1 METIYLVYT
10 PVAARVGEDDNSPFK
25 IIGTLEE
32 AKVILEGNYKLQDPD
47 KVIKVIKVKDY
58 DESNPESGI
67 MSFIGLRDKDFSIS
81 SSQIGSQSEEGVY
94 DRSLDIPV
102 KDLVVDQYYMHEG
115 TFKKLIGIK
124 PNDDHPNPTYTLR
137 FEDGRV
143 ARLQPNDTLR
153 LEPSQSAGK
162 RVSRS
167 KRKTPLN
174 KRSRKTRNGL
184 IVKMEK

>member
-25 IIGTLEE
+25 IIDTLEE

-67 MSFIGLRDKDFSIS
+67 MRFIGLRDKDFSIS

-94 DRSLDIPV
+94 DRSLPV
-102 KDLVVDQYYMHEG
+102 G
-115 TFKKLIGIK
+115 TGSSALEAFEREATRLDREENQNNPDNPFSTPKKG
-124 PNDDHPNPTYTLR
+124 
-137 FEDGRV
+137 G
-143 ARLQPNDTLR
+143 
-153 LEPSQSAGK
+153 
-162 RVSRS
+162 SRS

-174 KRSRKTRNGL
+174 KRSRKMRNGL
-184 IVKMEK
+184 TVKMEK